1 MKKPSSKRVVPLQP
15 LEVTK
20 ILENHPSAIFI
31 DIRSSMEFLFVGHP
45 LGALNVPW
53 IEAPNWNINPDF
65 TAQVRQV
72 MLGGLS
78 HESGTDSVPVVLI
91 CRSGRR
97 SLEAGHKL
105 LEEGFTSV
113 NYVVGGF
120 EGDLDNHKQRS
131 RINGWRFQGLPWEQC

>member
-1 MKKPSSKRVVPLQP
+1 
-15 LEVTK
+15 
-20 ILENHPSAIFI
+20 
-31 DIRSSMEFLFVGHP
+31 MEFLFVGHP
-45 LGALNVPW
+45 HGALNVPW
-53 IEAPNWNINPDF
+53 IEAPHWNINPNF
-65 TAQVRQV
+65 TDQVRQV

-105 LEEGFTSV
+105 LDEGFSAV

-120 EGDLDNHKQRS
+120 EGDLDTHKQRS
-131 RINGWRFQGLPWEQC
+131 QINGWRFHRLPWEQC